1 MAIAYPG
8 LIVQIT
14 ADNAANNGRNSTVAI
29 VTSVNGDGPNGGVL
43 INIVTF
49 PDGGVAAPY
58 GGEDVELFDYDS
70 DARNLPDGQGAWPL
84 DYA

>member
-1 MAIAYPG
+1 MAVAYPG
-8 LIVQIT
+8 LIVQVT
-14 ADNAANNGRNSTVAI
+14 ADNATNNGRNSAIAI

-43 INIVTF
+43 INVVAL
-49 PDGGVAAPY
+49 PDAGVGPAY

-70 DARNLPDGQGAWPL
+70 EARTLPDGAGAWPL